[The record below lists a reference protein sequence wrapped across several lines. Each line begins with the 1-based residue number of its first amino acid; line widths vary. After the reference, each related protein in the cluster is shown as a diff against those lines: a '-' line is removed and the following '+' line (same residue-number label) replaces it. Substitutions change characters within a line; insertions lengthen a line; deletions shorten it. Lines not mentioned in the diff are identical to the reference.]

1 LLSFGALM
9 ECVIIKNPEL
19 MMFEELVGS
28 FKDSN
33 NYQENMNLPSVLY
46 RVQKFGRQFAG
57 NKFCTVAPC
66 VCGYSAWQLFHVTLL
81 AC

>member
-1 LLSFGALM
+1 M

-19 MMFEELVGS
+19 MMFEELVRA

-33 NYQENMNLPSVLY
+33 NYQKNMNLPSVLY
-46 RVQKFGRQFAG
+46 GVQKFGRQVDG

-66 VCGYSAWQLFHVTLL
+66 VCGYSV
-81 AC
+81 